1 MARRFIAALRHP
13 ALQRDVRLR
22 WSAGLLWL
30 LTAASGCDGCGSKSQ
45 DEPPSAATA
54 PSSAADGK
62 GGRATGVLTGV
73 VRLTEG
79 ADLPEYSDEQL
90 ERKVLSHTERAA
102 LPESCSPPKITD
114 GQPVRLTADGLLAGV
129 MLAASD
135 FATQPDVPPATRSVV
150 IDDCRLTPAL
160 IVAKKGD
167 TLRVTSKVNYPFMPA
182 FGEAAVVKTLIPG
195 QNYDVP
201 LDQPGVSAVT
211 CGFTAPCGRTDVIV
225 LEHPYFTVTDG
236 QGHFRFESFP
246 ADQAVKLNAWH
257 PLFKEAEITVE
268 LGRGEERKVELVL
281 EPAAPPPPA
290 AAPAAAPAEPP
301 KPPKPTKPAA
311 PAPSAPKKPAAE
323 PARTPSPTPSP
334 APAPI
339 KGG

>member
-1 MARRFIAALRHP
+1 MARRILAALLHP
-13 ALQRDVRLR
+13 AFALGPRRR
-22 WSAGLLWL
+22 TSAALLGLLV
-30 LTAASGCDGCGSKSQ
+30 TGASGCDGCGSKGG
-45 DEPPSAATA
+45 DKAPSAATS
-54 PSSAADGK
+54 PVPPAADGK
-62 GGRATGVLTGV
+62 SGGRATGVLTGV

-90 ERKVLSHTERAA
+90 ERKVLSHTQRAA

-114 GQPVRLTADGLLAGV
+114 GQPVQLTADGLLAGV

-135 FATQPDVPPATRSVV
+135 FTTQPDVPPATRSVV
-150 IDDCRLTPAL
+150 IDDCRLTPSL

-167 TLRVTSKVNYPFMPA
+167 TLRVTSKVSYPFMPA
-182 FGEAAVVKTLIPG
+182 FGDAAVVKTLIPG
-195 QNYDVP
+195 QSYDVP

-257 PLFKEAEITVE
+257 PLFKEAEIVVE

-290 AAPAAAPAEPP
+290 APAEPT
-301 KPPKPTKPAA
+301 KPTAPVPSKPEKPAA
-311 PAPSAPKKPAAE
+311 K
-323 PARTPSPTPSP
+323 PSP
-334 APAPI
+334 APASAPAPT